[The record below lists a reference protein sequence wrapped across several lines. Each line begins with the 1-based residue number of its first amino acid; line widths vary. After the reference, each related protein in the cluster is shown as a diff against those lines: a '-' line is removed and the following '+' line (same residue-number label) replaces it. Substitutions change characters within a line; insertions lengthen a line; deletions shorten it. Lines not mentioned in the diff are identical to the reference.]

1 MALKSEPIETFI
13 RNLGFDD
20 IGFGSPDIAPV
31 QKTDQSV
38 TLPDCGDMD
47 WLADTYELRQNPKSI
62 FPNAQTAIVVASH
75 LGQAPNDDRYRGK
88 RSTQYRPLPKG
99 YGQIAQYAQA
109 QKDYHIWM
117 KKRLKQA
124 CRYLAKTY
132 GAEARPYVD
141 TAPINER
148 KLAVNAGLG
157 WIGKH
162 SLLVSPKFG
171 SKLMLGVI
179 LTNLDIAK
187 SEQIPD
193 MCGHCTRCQSACPTQ
208 ALGQAYQ
215 LDIPRCI
222 SYLTIEHKNEIP
234 VYLHELMGNK
244 IFGCDDCVSACPFNK
259 DAPACRNPL
268 NMPRIELNQLKFKDF
283 EDLTE
288 EEFRNI
294 FAGTPLK
301 RTGYLRMLRN
311 IKIAK
316 KNQ

>member
-1 MALKSEPIETFI
+1 MLHKSEPISTFI
-13 RNLGFDD
+13 HGLGFDAV
-20 IGFGSPDIAPV
+20 GFGSPEITPNE
-31 QKTDQSV
+31 KTDQSV
-38 TLPDCGDMD
+38 TPPDCGDMD
-47 WLADTYELRQNPKSI
+47 WLADTYELRQNPKVI
-62 FPNAQTAIVVASH
+62 FPAAQTAIVVASH

-88 RSTQYRPLPKG
+88 RSHKYRPLPKT

-124 CRYLAKTY
+124 CRYLAETY
-132 GAEARPYVD
+132 NAEARPYVD

-162 SLLVSPKFG
+162 SLLVSPKYG

-179 LTNLDIAK
+179 LTDLDIEK

-208 ALGQAYQ
+208 ALEIAYQ

-222 SYLTIEHKNEIP
+222 SYLTIEHKGEIAADLQP
-234 VYLHELMGNK
+234 LLGNHV
-244 IFGCDDCVSACPFNK
+244 FGCDDCISACPYNK
-259 DAPACRNPL
+259 GAPACDNPN
-268 NMPRIELNQLKFKDF
+268 NMPRIELSQLKLKDF
-283 EDLTE
+283 ESLNED
-288 EEFRNI
+288 EFRKI

-301 RTGYLRMLRN
+301 RTGYARMLRN
-311 IKIAK
+311 INIAK
-316 KNQ
+316 NNQ

>member
-1 MALKSEPIETFI
+1 MTLKSAPIAAFI
-13 RNLGFDD
+13 RDLGFDAV
-20 IGFGSPDIAPV
+20 GFGAPEIAPNE
-31 QKTDQSV
+31 KTDQSV
-38 TLPDCGDMD
+38 LPPDCGDMD
-47 WLADTYELRQNPKSI
+47 WLADTYELRQNPKVI
-62 FPNAQTAIVVASH
+62 FPEAQTAIVVASH

-88 RSTQYRPLPKG
+88 RATKYHPLPNT

-124 CRYLAKTY
+124 CRYLAETY

-162 SLLVSPKFG
+162 SLLVSPKYG

-179 LTNLDIAK
+179 LTDLDIEK
-187 SEQIPD
+187 SEQISD

-208 ALGQAYQ
+208 ALELAYQ
-215 LDIPRCI
+215 LNIPRCI
-222 SYLTIEHKNEIP
+222 SYLTIEHKGDINQ
-234 VYLHELMGNK
+234 ELQKLMSNHV
-244 IFGCDDCVSACPFNK
+244 FGCDDCISACPYNK
-259 DAPACRNPL
+259 GAPACNNPN
-268 NMPRIELNQLKFKDF
+268 NMPRIELSQLKLKDF
-283 EDLTE
+283 ESLNED
-288 EEFRNI
+288 EFRKI

-301 RTGYLRMLRN
+301 RTGYARMLRN
-311 IKIAK
+311 INIAK
-316 KNQ
+316 NNQ